1 MEVTGTIVDYVNG
14 KLKRFDVN
22 HAAWVVFIQQL
33 EFDAV
38 MFENRDFYFPHLIVM
53 IILYFWLWVDSWFIQ
68 YRISTFQTPMNQ
80 VTGRKVGG
88 ILWNTKIPSLG
99 RDFA

>member
-1 MEVTGTIVDYVNG
+1 MWANFAVFCSINTSVSQDIAKKMEVTGTIVDYVNG

-38 MFENRDFYFPHLIVM
+38 MFENRDFYFSSPNRYDY
-53 IILYFWLWVDSWFIQ
+53 IILLVVSRFLVY
-68 YRISTFQTPMNQ
+68 
-80 VTGRKVGG
+80 
-88 ILWNTKIPSLG
+88 
-99 RDFA
+99 